1 MKTKIISVYLSLAA
15 TALIAQPISYGTEA
29 PSNSITRDIEY
40 VPVTRS
46 EPVYSTITKN
56 IPHEVCQDQ
65 QVVVRQ
71 QSSSNVAGGI
81 VGGIIGGVL
90 GHQIGGGSGK
100 VAATIGGA
108 TLGTMIGQDANRDPR
123 TTYQTVRRCFIQYET
138 KSENLLTGY
147 INYAKYHDQDIAKM
161 SDEPLKEIKVTNSFS
176 F

>member
-1 MKTKIISVYLSLAA
+1 MKTSMLLVSLLMA
-15 TALIAQPISYGTEA
+15 TAGMAEPTSYEIESS
-29 PSNSITRDIEY
+29 SNTVTGGVEY

-46 EPVYSTITKN
+46 QPVYSNIIKN

-65 QVVVRQ
+65 QVAVQ
-71 QSSSNVAGGI
+71 QPSSGNSAMSSI

-108 TLGTMIGQDANRDPR
+108 TVGTMIGQSGSNDTK

-138 KSENLLTGY
+138 KSENVLTGY
-147 INYAKYHDQDIAKM
+147 INYAKYRGQDIAKM
-161 SDEPLKEIKVTNSFS
+161 SEEPLKEIKVTTSFS

>member
-1 MKTKIISVYLSLAA
+1 MKTNLLSVCLLLAVA
-15 TALIAQPISYGTEA
+15 AIAEPANYEIE
-29 PSNSITRDIEY
+29 PSSNTVTSDIEY

-46 EPVYSTITKN
+46 QPVYSTITKT

-65 QVVVRQ
+65 QVAVQ
-71 QSSSNVAGGI
+71 QPSNGNSPMGAI

-108 TLGTMIGQDANRDPR
+108 TVGTMIGQSGNRDAR
-123 TTYQTVRRCFIQYET
+123 TTYQSVRRCIIQYET
-138 KSENLLTGY
+138 KSENVLTGY
-147 INYAKYHDQDIAKM
+147 INYAKYRGQDIAKM
-161 SDEPLKEIKVTNSFS
+161 SEEPLKEIKVINSFS

>member
-1 MKTKIISVYLSLAA
+1 MKTKLLSICLLLA
-15 TALIAQPISYGTEA
+15 TAAIAEPKSYEIE
-29 PSNSITRDIEY
+29 PLSNTVTRDIEY

-46 EPVYSTITKN
+46 EPVYSNITRN

-65 QVVVRQ
+65 QVAVQ
-71 QSSSNVAGGI
+71 QPSDGSSAMSGI

-108 TLGTMIGQDANRDPR
+108 TMGTLIGQSDSRDTR
-123 TTYQTVRRCFIQYET
+123 TTYQTVRRCIIQYET
-138 KSENLLTGY
+138 KSENVLTGY
-147 INYAKYHDQDIAKM
+147 INYAKYHGQDIAKI